1 MRNRYLSKKSW
12 PIFAIIGALF
22 IAMTPSAMSATNG
35 TKMPV
40 KICADLKSG
49 KARVVALKIK
59 CQKTEI
65 TVTIPMA
72 VEAKEGAAGKSIL
85 HGTTLPVAN
94 TTGTDGDFYIDTLG
108 LKIYGPRTGGVW
120 GTGTSIVG
128 PVGPSGRSVISGTTI
143 PVDRV
148 TGEDGFFY
156 IDTVAK
162 KLYGPRT
169 SGLWGVGISLIGPA
183 GLNGSNGAAGATGTA
198 GTAGAI
204 GPKGETG
211 TAGAAGA
218 DGAIGPKGETGTAG
232 GYGDYGSFYDTTLT
246 RLVAQN
252 VSTSVQLNTTAFS
265 QGISIT
271 SSSHITFA
279 NVGRYNVAFSLQLVK
294 VDPGTDVLSIWFSK
308 DGTPVPWTNTDLVLV
323 GGDQRAVA
331 AWNFFVDITAAGQ
344 YVEICLSPGTSTNT
358 SLVSTATQGASPV
371 RPEIPDAIVT
381 VNQIG

>member
-1 MRNRYLSKKSW
+1 
-12 PIFAIIGALF
+12 
-22 IAMTPSAMSATNG
+22 
-35 TKMPV
+35 

-128 PVGPSGRSVISGTTI
+128 PAGPSGRSVISGTTI

-169 SGLWGVGISLIGPA
+169 SGLWGVGVSLIGPA

-198 GTAGAI
+198 GTAGAIGPKGETGTAGAAGADGAIGPKGETGTAGAAGADGAI